1 MYCNVIILRFYC
13 AGNVQSVERLQV
25 LEKEN
30 AELKAQ
36 LERLEERASSQL
48 SPPVRDCEIH
58 NLASN

>member
-13 AGNVQSVERLQV
+13 AGNVQSVARLQV

-36 LERLEERASSQL
+36 LERLEERTSSQL

-58 NLASN
+58 KLASN